1 MVKIDC
7 RLVLYPSS
15 TIYALLVYEIQYY
28 YYDNHFIYIY
38 HNCLSFTRTTTR
50 DHAIARVTVLY
61 IFLFSCIVFRR
72 VSGAT
77 SVSFKVNETTIKAY
91 KTTGST
97 QATIDALLVAAGY
110 PAINASSAP
119 IGQVTH
125 GFKPRPKKNTLL
137 DPHTQK
143 PVRPGMQSNPGTTVR
158 VGKQVFVL

>member
-1 MVKIDC
+1 
-7 RLVLYPSS
+7 
-15 TIYALLVYEIQYY
+15 
-28 YYDNHFIYIY
+28 
-38 HNCLSFTRTTTR
+38 
-50 DHAIARVTVLY
+50 
-61 IFLFSCIVFRR
+61 VFRR

-125 GFKPRPKKNTLL
+125 GIKPRPKKNTLL